1 MDEPEAYIL
10 GSVDFLKCK
19 IDLSKRPLIPR
30 VETEFWVEKAI
41 KVIQAREAIEAIRCL
56 DIFAGS
62 GCIGIAL
69 LKHLE
74 SAVVDFVDVD
84 EKAVEQIAINA
95 KLNNIDASR
104 FQIIKSDMF
113 ENVSGSYDY
122 IFANPPYVA
131 EEKIEDVQDSVLN
144 YEPHN
149 ALFGGADGLLYIRT
163 FLEKAHKYLNK
174 GGKIYMEFDP
184 HEKEEIERISKSA
197 GYKEI
202 KFHQDQFQRWRHLS
216 LSA

>member
-62 GCIGIAL
+62 GCIGISV
-69 LKHLE
+69 LKAIPL
-74 SAVVDFVDVD
+74 ATMDFVDID
-84 EKAVEQIAINA
+84 ERATEQIAINS
-95 KLNNIDASR
+95 KLNNIDTSR
-104 FQIIKSDMF
+104 FQIIKSDVF

-122 IFANPPYVA
+122 IFANPPYV
-131 EEKIEDVQDSVLN
+131 
-144 YEPHN
+144 
-149 ALFGGADGLLYIRT
+149 
-163 FLEKAHKYLNK
+163 
-174 GGKIYMEFDP
+174 
-184 HEKEEIERISKSA
+184 EI
-197 GYKEI
+197 G
-202 KFHQDQFQRWRHLS
+202 
-216 LSA
+216 